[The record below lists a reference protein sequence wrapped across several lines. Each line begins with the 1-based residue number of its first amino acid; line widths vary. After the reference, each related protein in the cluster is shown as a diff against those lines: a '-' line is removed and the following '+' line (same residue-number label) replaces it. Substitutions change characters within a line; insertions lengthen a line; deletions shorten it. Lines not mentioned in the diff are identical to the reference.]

1 MTPPTAW
8 LGEAPPW
15 LVSLPV
21 LLPLAGAAL
30 TLIGGRR
37 PAVQRAVSLTVLSM
51 VVAIAAIL
59 LVVVDR
65 HGPLVLW
72 FGAWKEPLGI
82 ALVADRLSALMLLV
96 SAVVTLGVLVYSIG
110 QGMTGDERDTPL
122 TIYHPTFLV
131 LSAGVS
137 NAFLSG
143 DLFNLFVSFE
153 MLLFASY
160 VLLTLGGTGARI
172 RAGTIYVVVNV
183 VSSALFLIS
192 LAGVYAATGSLNLAQ
207 LAGRLEDV
215 DPSVALVL
223 QLLLLTTFAIKAA
236 VFPLSFWL
244 PDSYPTAPAP
254 VTAVFAGLLTKV
266 GVYAIIR
273 TQTLLFPDSPLT
285 DVLLVAALLTL
296 LVGILGAVAQSD
308 IKRMLS
314 FTLVSHIGYMVFG
327 IAVATTAGY
336 AGAIFYVAH
345 HITIQTTLF
354 LVLGLVERRAG
365 STSVIKLGGL
375 ARLAPL
381 LGLLFFVPAMNLAGI
396 PPMSGFLGKVALTQA
411 GLADGTSLALAVVV
425 AAMLTSL
432 LTLYAV
438 AKAWSLAF
446 WRTPEEAHEDA
457 REMGLQIGR
466 DHGDVGPSAHS
477 YAQATVT
484 HRDHVHIGA
493 TTVVTRDQ
501 DEIRR
506 ILDSDEIDQDLHQ
519 LSAAGVLPTRLPR
532 TMVGAT
538 AALAVAS
545 LTLSVVAGPLFGYAQ
560 RAAQDALRPDTY
572 VDAVLPGG
580 SR

>member
-1 MTPPTAW
+1 
-8 LGEAPPW
+8 
-15 LVSLPV
+15 VSLPV

-37 PAVQRAVSLTVLSM
+37 PGLQRAVSLTVLST
-51 VVAIAAIL
+51 VVAIAATL

-72 FGAWKEPLGI
+72 LGAWKEPLGI

-137 NAFLSG
+137 NAFLAG

-183 VSSALFLIS
+183 VSSSLFLIS

-207 LAGRLEDV
+207 LAGRLEEV
-215 DPSVALVL
+215 DPSVGLVL

-327 IAVATTAGY
+327 VAVATAAGY

-411 GLADGTSLALAVVV
+411 GLAEGTSLALAVVA
-425 AAMLTSL
+425 AAMVTSL
-432 LTLYAV
+432 LTLYTV

-457 REMGLQIGR
+457 REMGLQMGH
-466 DHGDVGPSAHS
+466 DYSDVDARS
-477 YAQATVT
+477 YSYGQAAVT
-484 HRDHVHIGA
+484 HRDHVHIGT

-501 DEIRR
+501 DEVRR
-506 ILDSDEIDQDLHQ
+506 ILDTEETDQDLHQ

-538 AALAVAS
+538 AALAAAS
-545 LTLSVVAGPLFGYAQ
+545 LALTVVAGPLFGYAQ
-560 RAAQDALRPDTY
+560 RAAQDALRPGTY
-572 VDAVLPGG
+572 ISSVLPGG